1 MGAAADQIPAGLM
14 IVAGLSDLARPVY
27 PLFLFLFIVTL
38 FLLQRRPFELK
49 LYGVLLLVF
58 YVLSSISVLAGAID
72 EFFFRIEYLTFFLE
86 VLKGLIAVGM
96 FWAGL
101 CLFKDWIS
109 ESILGK
115 RPSYF
120 GLEDLGSL
128 AANGEQ
134 PFRWGFVVLLRSF
147 IYCMGGIFFGI
158 AVGAVRPNEEV
169 FNMIY
174 HSLMYAN
181 RFYILSLI
189 IYQMVLTLPFSAVLW
204 LFGSARGRKIL
215 ARWARRPSRLRIVC
229 SALCVACPIAYGSVL
244 LLNLYAN

>member
-1 MGAAADQIPAGLM
+1 MGAAANQIPAGLM
-14 IVAGLSDLARPVY
+14 IAAGLSDLARPVY

-58 YVLSSISVLAGAID
+58 YVLSSISVLAGAVD
-72 EFFFRIEYLTFFLE
+72 EFFFRIEYLTVFLE

-96 FWAGL
+96 FWTGL

-115 RPSYF
+115 RTSYF
-120 GLEDLGSL
+120 GLENLGSF
-128 AANGEQ
+128 ANDEQ

-147 IYCMGGIFFGI
+147 IYCIGGILFGI

-181 RFYILSLI
+181 RFFILSLI